1 VDLTETRKTN
11 IYNNILKDKH
21 IKATTKSG
29 IVSSKS
35 AHRKLIPASLAYSS
49 SPSLQGSLSRQGFLS
64 ASAEIGIVDAVVPN
78 IDGPH

>member
-1 VDLTETRKTN
+1 VVDLTETRKTN

-35 AHRKLIPASLAYSS
+35 AHRKLISASLAYSS
-49 SPSLQGSLSRQGFLS
+49 SLSLQGSLS
-64 ASAEIGIVDAVVPN
+64 ASAEIGTVDAVVPN